1 MYMQTA
7 SIWIGGAEVP
17 AAQREPVHDR
27 WTGAPFAE
35 VAVADAA
42 LCRRGVE
49 ASVAAF
55 RELRRSPSHARRDV
69 CARIAAG
76 LRREAANLATLVARE
91 AGKPITLARAE
102 VERAATTF
110 DLAAECA
117 TQARGEVLA
126 LDRVAAHAA
135 YSGRYE
141 RAPLGPVLA
150 FSPFNFPLNLVA
162 HKVAPALE
170 CGASVLVKPSPRTPL
185 SALALAR
192 LAREAGAHPD
202 AVLVVLPTSDA
213 LAGEL
218 VADPAFAVFTFTG
231 SDRVGYGLK
240 ARCGK
245 KRALLEL
252 GGNAAAI
259 VHHDAPELE
268 RALDALTASA
278 FAYAGQVCIKTQR
291 VYVHA
296 SRFDEVLEGLCAR
309 AKSLAPEEPTSALGI
324 LGPMIDEASAA
335 RVESWTAE
343 ALASPAGGVHAAL
356 RAARDGARLGPTVLS
371 CLGDPRGLRVVEEEA
386 FGPVLVV
393 RPYATLGEALAEVNA
408 SRYGLQ
414 AALFTDS
421 ARAID
426 QAFEALDVGGLVVN
440 DAPSFRSDAMPY
452 GGVKDSGLGREGV
465 EHAVSEYTAPKMLV
479 ARRVGG

>member
-1 MYMQTA
+1 MHDTN
-7 SIWIGGAEVP
+7 IWLGGAEVP
-17 AAQREPVHDR
+17 ATQREPVHDR

-35 VAVADAA
+35 VAIADAA
-42 LCRRGVE
+42 LCRRAVD
-49 ASVAAF
+49 ASAAAF
-55 RELRRSPSHARRDV
+55 RELRRSPSFARRDV
-69 CARIAAG
+69 CARVAAG
-76 LRREAANLATLVARE
+76 LRREAGDLANRIARE
-91 AGKPITLARAE
+91 AGKPIALARAE

-117 TQARGEVLA
+117 TQPRGEVLA
-126 LDRVAAHAA
+126 LDRVAPHAG

-162 HKVAPALE
+162 HKVAPALA

-192 LAREAGAHPD
+192 LVREAGAHPD
-202 AVLVVLPTSDA
+202 AMLVLPTSDA

-231 SDRVGYGLK
+231 SDRVGYALK
-240 ARCGK
+240 ARCAK

-259 VHHDAPELE
+259 VHGDAPELE

-291 VYVHA
+291 VYVQA
-296 SRFDEVLEGLCAR
+296 TRFDEVLEGLRAR
-309 AKSLAPEEPTSALGI
+309 AARLVPEEPTSAVGL

-335 RVESWTAE
+335 RVDSWVDE
-343 ALASPAGGVHAAL
+343 ALASPGGGVHATL
-356 RAARDGARLGPTVLS
+356 RGARDGARLGPAVLS
-371 CLGDPRGLRVVEEEA
+371 CAGDPRGLRVVEEEA

-393 RPYATLGEALAEVNA
+393 RPYGTLAEALAQVNA

-414 AALFTDS
+414 AAIFTDS
-421 ARAID
+421 ARAIE
-426 QAFEALDVGGLVVN
+426 QAFAALDVGGLVVN
-440 DAPSFRSDAMPY
+440 DTPSFRSDAMPY

-465 EHAVSEYTAPKMLV
+465 SHAVLEYTAPKMLV
-479 ARRVGG
+479 TRRLAP

>member
-1 MYMQTA
+1 MQNTD
-7 SIWIGGAEVP
+7 IWIGGGKVQAS
-17 AAQREPVHDR
+17 ARAPVHDR
-27 WTGAPFAE
+27 WTGEAFAD

-42 LCRRGVE
+42 ICRRAVA
-49 ASVAAF
+49 ASEAAF
-55 RELRRSPSHARRDV
+55 RELRRSPSHARRDACERV
-69 CARIAAG
+69 AAG
-76 LRREAANLATLVARE
+76 LRREAADLATLVARE
-91 AGKPITLARAE
+91 AGKPIALARAE
-102 VERAATTF
+102 VLRAATTF

-126 LDRVAAHAA
+126 LDRVAPHAGYA
-135 YSGRYE
+135 GRYE

-162 HKVAPALE
+162 HKVAPALA
-170 CGASVLVKPSPRTPL
+170 CGASVVVKPSPRTPL

-192 LAREAGAHPD
+192 LVREAGLHPD
-202 AVLVVLPTSDA
+202 AMLVLPTTDA

-231 SDRVGYGLK
+231 SDRVGYALK
-240 ARCGK
+240 ARCAK

-259 VHHDAPELE
+259 VHHDAPEFE

-291 VYVHA
+291 IYVHSA
-296 SRFDEVLEGLCAR
+296 RYDEVLEGLRAR
-309 AKSLAPEEPTSALGI
+309 AARLAPEEPTSAAGV
-324 LGPMIDEASAA
+324 LGPMIDEASAV
-335 RVESWTAE
+335 RVESWVDE
-343 ALASPAGGVHAAL
+343 ALASPIASVQAAL
-356 RAARDGARLGPTVLS
+356 RTPRDGARLGPTVLR
-371 CLGDPRGLRVVEEEA
+371 CVGDPRGLRVVEEEA

-393 RPYATLGEALAEVNA
+393 RPYATLAEALAEVNA

-426 QAFEALDVGGLVVN
+426 QAFDELDVGGLIVN
-440 DAPSFRSDAMPY
+440 DTPSFRSDAMPY

-465 EHAVSEYTAPKMLV
+465 AHAVLEYTAPKMLV
-479 ARRVGG
+479 TRRLGW